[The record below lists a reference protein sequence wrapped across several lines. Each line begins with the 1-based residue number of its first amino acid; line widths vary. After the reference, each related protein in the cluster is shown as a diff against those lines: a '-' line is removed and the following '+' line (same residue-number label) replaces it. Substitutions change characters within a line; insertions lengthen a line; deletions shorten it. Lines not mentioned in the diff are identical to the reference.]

1 MRTVWIPHAIYML
14 TLALL
19 GCTGN
24 ETPGG
29 NASDS
34 SEADHPHYAQVFL
47 IITTESCPCT
57 LKECRD
63 LEAYLN
69 TVVGGRSVQIQKI
82 DYARDWSRANSLLNT
97 HDLQFVP
104 AVILLDA
111 KGIVV
116 FREDGHVDITALR
129 HALKQ
134 VIP

>member
-1 MRTVWIPHAIYML
+1 MRTLRCIHQIYVL
-14 TLALL
+14 ALALL
-19 GCTGN
+19 GCTKN

-29 NASDS
+29 NS
-34 SEADHPHYAQVFL
+34 SGGSEVDRPNRAQVFL

-57 LKECRD
+57 LEECRD
-63 LEAYLN
+63 LETYLN
-69 TVVGGRSVQIQKI
+69 DTIKGRSIPIQKI